1 MLPLFQTAGISHPVL
16 YREGMHH
23 CFYAVGGSG
32 LVSFNNKS
40 LQIGENHCYNV

>member
-1 MLPLFQTAGISHPVL
+1 MLPLFQTAGISHPFYIVSGCL
-16 YREGMHH
+16 L
-23 CFYAVGGSG
+23 FYAIGGSG